1 VAVHH
6 LALPVTADDIDKLA
20 AGDIVYLSGD
30 ITVTGGLP
38 AHKRI
43 IEYLDA
49 GKPLPVPVTGTFMHL
64 PHMVEPK
71 ADGSGYDIHY
81 VNPTT
86 SMRFDAFMPRL
97 VKELG
102 LRIVGGKGGLG
113 PATAAAMQEAGCV
126 YVSLLGGGSPILS
139 AAIREVLQVEWHD
152 FPSHF
157 RLSRLRIEAFGPLTV
172 GIDAHGNS
180 LYADLAAQA
189 LDRIPAIMARLDER
203 RRTATHG
210 E

>member
-1 VAVHH
+1 MAEYH
-6 LALPVTADDIDKLA
+6 LTLPPTAADVEQLRV
-20 AGDIVYLSGD
+20 GDLVYLSGE

-49 GKPLPVPVTGTFMHL
+49 GKPLPLPVTGAFLHL
-64 PHMVEPK
+64 PHMVEKPEG
-71 ADGSGYDIHY
+71 ADRYTVHY

-86 SMRFDAFMPRL
+86 SMRFDSYMPRL

-102 LRIVGGKGGLG
+102 LKIVGGKGGLG
-113 PATAAAMQEAGCV
+113 EQSVAALKEAGCV
-126 YVSLLGGGSPILS
+126 YVSLLGGGSPMLS
-139 AAIREVLQVEWHD
+139 AAINDVIDVAWND

-157 RLSRLRIEAFGPLTV
+157 RLSRLRLDELGPLTV

-180 LYADLAAQA
+180 IYDDLAKQA
-189 LDRIPAIMARLDER
+189 SERLPGILQTLRDRRENALS
-203 RRTATHG
+203 G
-210 E
+210 N